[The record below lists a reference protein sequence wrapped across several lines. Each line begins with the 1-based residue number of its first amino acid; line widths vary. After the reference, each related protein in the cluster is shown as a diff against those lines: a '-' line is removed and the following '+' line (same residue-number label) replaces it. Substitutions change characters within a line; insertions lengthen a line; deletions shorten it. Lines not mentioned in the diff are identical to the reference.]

1 MRSATLASAC
11 AAFCVFA
18 FASVSAATEPQTDAA
33 PAVPTAATVAPSA
46 APSRDPLGELLET
59 LPDVTSEW
67 PYEERESGARPR
79 VGAKPAAQ
87 RVVVPPAPPPGDL
100 WVRIRRGF
108 RIPDLET
115 KLAENRTLWYA
126 NQPDYFDRMA
136 QRSSR
141 YLYHIVEEIERRDM
155 PTELALLPFVESA
168 FVPEAVSSAKAAG
181 LWQFIPSTGKIYEL
195 DQNMWLDERRD
206 VVESTRAALDYLQKL
221 YDQFGDWH
229 LALAAYNWGEGA
241 VARAIANNQRARRP
255 AGYTDLRMPNE
266 TRYYVPKLQAIKN
279 IVADPEKYGVVL
291 PRIDDTPYFVAVH
304 KTRDI
309 DVHTAARLAEMEV
322 DDFRALNPSFNRPV
336 IVGAGGAKLL
346 LPAKNVD
353 RFHANLAAWD
363 ATGQPLASWT
373 VYTMKPADTLA
384 AVARRVGISEEK
396 LREANRIPPRYLISA
411 GSTILIPRD
420 ETMES
425 DIPADSL
432 DARFALVPEHSN
444 LRKVTYRVRRGD
456 TLHSVARRYRVNEK
470 DVIVWNHLTTPSLFA
485 GQRLELTIPA
495 ARTRAAGKGA
505 KNKQQAVRRK
515 AAPAKPTAKAAIKPA
530 PRAGNGKVVAATR

>member
-1 MRSATLASAC
+1 MRSATFASAC

-18 FASVSAATEPQTDAA
+18 FASISAATEPQAEAA

-46 APSRDPLGELLET
+46 APSGDPLGELLET

-67 PYEERESGARPR
+67 PYDERESGARPR
-79 VGAKPAAQ
+79 VGGKPAAQ
-87 RVVVPPAPPPGDL
+87 RVVVPPTPPPGDL

-241 VARAIANNQRARRP
+241 VARAIAKNQRARRP

-291 PRIDDTPYFVAVH
+291 PKIDDTPYFVAVH

-373 VYTMKPADTLA
+373 VYQMKPADTLA
-384 AVARRVGISEEK
+384 AVARRAGISEEK
-396 LREANRIPPRYLISA
+396 LREANRIPPRYLIRA

-495 ARTRAAGKGA
+495 ARTRVAGKGA
-505 KNKQQAVRRK
+505 KNKQQAARRK